1 MKTSRFCES
10 QIVAIL
16 NQASSGAP
24 VPALCLEQAIS
35 SSTVCKW
42 RSKYGDMDASMLR
55 RMKKLESENSPL
67 KRMYAP
73 VGLQNEP
80 LKEALGK

>member
-1 MKTSRFCES
+1 MKTGRFSES

-35 SSTVCKW
+35 NSTFCEW
-42 RSKYGDMDASMLR
+42 RSKYGGMDASMLR
-55 RMKKLESENSPL
+55 RMKE
-67 KRMYAP
+67 
-73 VGLQNEP
+73 
-80 LKEALGK
+80 LGEREFPS